1 MHEVILCMFLRVSRE
16 ILLAFFSAFGVLVG
30 GAVIGSFAA
39 FFTNASPFNMM
50 RELVKVYRIWAIV
63 VAIGGTFPTIR
74 VIESSLFDGQLLAL
88 VRQLVIIVSAL
99 CGAYTGY
106 WLIITLTGGE

>member
-1 MHEVILCMFLRVSRE
+1 MFLRLSRE

-30 GAVIGSFAA
+30 GSVFGSIAA
-39 FFTNASPFNMM
+39 FLTHASPFRTM

-74 VIESSLFDGQLLAL
+74 VLESTLFDGQLLAL
-88 VRQLVIIVSAL
+88 IRQLMIIVSAL
-99 CGAYTGY
+99 LGAYLGY
-106 WLIITLTGGE
+106 WLIMTLTGGE